1 MWDQRYAEPGFAYG
15 TDPNDF
21 LRERAARFPP
31 RGRVLSVAE
40 GEGRN
45 AVFLA
50 GFGHSVTAVDQSAV
64 GLAKAARLAAERK
77 VALETRQAD
86 LTSFDVG
93 NAVWDGIVSIWAHL
107 PAEARRIFHRR
118 CVAALKPNGVFLLEA
133 YSPRQL
139 SMGTGGPPTP
149 ALLMP
154 LADVQKEL
162 SGLTFEVAREIQREI
177 HEGAHHNGPSW
188 VIQILG
194 VKPA

>member
-1 MWDQRYAEPGFAYG
+1 
-15 TDPNDF
+15 
-21 LRERAARFPP
+21 
-31 RGRVLSVAE
+31 
-40 GEGRN
+40 
-45 AVFLA
+45 VFLA

-77 VALETRQAD
+77 AALETRQAD
-86 LTSFDVG
+86 LTSFDLG

-107 PAEARRIFHRR
+107 PAEARRIFHHR
-118 CVAALKPNGVFLLEA
+118 CVAALKPNGIFLLEA

-139 SMGTGGPPTP
+139 SMGTGGPSTP

-162 SGLTFEVAREIQREI
+162 SGLHFEIAREIQREV
-177 HEGAHHNGPSW
+177 HEGGHHNGPSW